1 MALDPFLALS
11 VSKNIKYK
19 SCAHSEPTSG
29 MRLCLVSAPWLSAQG
44 SRRSSLYPFVW
55 FTASPCKATYNLAQI
70 YHLSF
75 MYQGAIL
82 GKNNR
87 CSLVDTIKWEITLRN
102 VLHLTKTLKESVEW
116 LSCRRSF
123 NPWRNKGKCPMLC
136 LEIAEVQMV
145 LKASSLT

>member
-1 MALDPFLALS
+1 MYLDPFLALS
-11 VSKNIKYK
+11 VSINTKVVHIQSSTK
-19 SCAHSEPTSG
+19 SG
-29 MRLCLVSAPWLSAQG
+29 MRLCLVSASCLNARG

-55 FTASPCKATYNLAQI
+55 FTASPCKARCSLAQI
-70 YHLSF
+70 YCLSF
-75 MYQGAIL
+75 MYQGAVL

-87 CSLVDTIKWEITLRN
+87 CSLVDSIKWEITLRN
-102 VLHLTKTLKESVEW
+102 VLHLTKMLKESVEW

-123 NPWRNKGKCPMLC
+123 NPWRKKGKCPMLC